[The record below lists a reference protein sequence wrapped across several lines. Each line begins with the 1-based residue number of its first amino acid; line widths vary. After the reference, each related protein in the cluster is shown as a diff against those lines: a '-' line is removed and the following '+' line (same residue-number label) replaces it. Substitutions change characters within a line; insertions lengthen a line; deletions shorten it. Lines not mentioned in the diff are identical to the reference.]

1 MGARIAASAV
11 LGLIGLLLVVFGV
24 GYLMYG
30 LAMALTPA
38 LGVAGGAAVTGG
50 IIVGPIFLWAII
62 ILALRRQPPKP
73 APSAR
78 LNGTGSTA
86 PPRVDPVLTGA
97 YANFLG
103 NKTLVGALLSRLRH
117 QCHTVKIDG
126 PSLRGGDG

>member
-30 LAMALTPA
+30 LAMALTPS

-62 ILALRRQPPKP
+62 ILALRRSPPKP
-73 APSAR
+73 APAAS
-78 LNGTGSTA
+78 NGLWLALFAAIAKETPWIA
-86 PPRVDPVLTGA
+86 I
-97 YANFLG
+97 
-103 NKTLVGALLSRLRH
+103 VGAGLMAAAEMFLIRPRR
-117 QCHTVKIDG
+117 K
-126 PSLRGGDG
+126 